1 MNTEELQI
9 VQNLYNAISAF
20 DQTLVNYE
28 QDSSN
33 ENREIFAKAHADA
46 KALVDSAPI
55 DIKGEISDLWGQIDL
70 TMQGL
75 KVGTNKFTKFTSF
88 GMSAGTSG
96 AQLNMIR
103 GSIGKIL
110 KILKDM
116 MSGKSGA
123 SATQGASVELSAEDK
138 VIVQNIYDAVS
149 VFDQTLINYEQDSSS
164 ENREAFAK
172 AHADAKALIDSAPI
186 DIKGEISDAW
196 GQIDLSMQGL
206 KFGTN
211 KFAKISSFGMSAGTS
226 GAQLNMIRGSI
237 GKILKTLKDMLSGKS
252 SASAVQGAT
261 VELSAEDKATVQNI
275 YDAVSVFDQTLANY
289 EKDSS
294 NENREIFAKAHA
306 DAKAL
311 VDSAP
316 IDIKGEISD
325 LWGQIDLSMQGL
337 KVGTNK
343 FTKITSFGM
352 SAGTSGAQ
360 LNMIR
365 GNIGKILK
373 VLKDMLNGKSSAGAT
388 PSARPTLSN
397 EDKLIAQN
405 IYSSVSAFDQTLVN
419 YEQDSS
425 NENREIFAK
434 AHADAKAVIDS
445 APIDIKGEISDLWG
459 QIDLNMQGLK
469 VGTNKFTKFT
479 SFGMSAGTSGAQLNM
494 IRGSIGK
501 ILKVLKDMIGTPVS
515 APAPVAPEP
524 VQVEQNLF
532 CENCGAKNE
541 ADSCFCF
548 SCGNPLKPTAEPVEV
563 AQPEIIPEPVI
574 APVQPEVIPEP
585 VIAPVPVAE
594 PIVQPEP
601 VVQQK
606 ETASFCPTCGRQNT
620 DGSLFC
626 FACGTKL
633 TEEPFNQP
641 VAPTPVAPAP
651 QVQVAEASPYT
662 PPIKEQPKEKP
673 KSKIATAF
681 SVLGLVFGAI
691 LMFASFLLYFYY
703 TLNYRYPPTIAL
715 VVLIVFALFS
725 SMFSIAGL
733 ISSIVLK
740 KKGYNCTKSL
750 VLSIIGLALG
760 VLTIFYNLAF
770 FIMPRFIPLY

>member
-20 DQTLVNYE
+20 DQTLANYE
-28 QDSSN
+28 KDSSN

-116 MSGKSGA
+116 
-123 SATQGASVELSAEDK
+123 
-138 VIVQNIYDAVS
+138 
-149 VFDQTLINYEQDSSS
+149 
-164 ENREAFAK
+164 
-172 AHADAKALIDSAPI
+172 
-186 DIKGEISDAW
+186 
-196 GQIDLSMQGL
+196 
-206 KFGTN
+206 
-211 KFAKISSFGMSAGTS
+211 
-226 GAQLNMIRGSI
+226 
-237 GKILKTLKDMLSGKS
+237 
-252 SASAVQGAT
+252 
-261 VELSAEDKATVQNI
+261 
-275 YDAVSVFDQTLANY
+275 
-289 EKDSS
+289 
-294 NENREIFAKAHA
+294 
-306 DAKAL
+306 
-311 VDSAP
+311 
-316 IDIKGEISD
+316 
-325 LWGQIDLSMQGL
+325 
-337 KVGTNK
+337 
-343 FTKITSFGM
+343 
-352 SAGTSGAQ
+352 
-360 LNMIR
+360 
-365 GNIGKILK
+365 
-373 VLKDMLNGKSSAGAT
+373 
-388 PSARPTLSN
+388 
-397 EDKLIAQN
+397 
-405 IYSSVSAFDQTLVN
+405 
-419 YEQDSS
+419 
-425 NENREIFAK
+425 
-434 AHADAKAVIDS
+434 
-445 APIDIKGEISDLWG
+445 
-459 QIDLNMQGLK
+459 
-469 VGTNKFTKFT
+469 
-479 SFGMSAGTSGAQLNM
+479 
-494 IRGSIGK
+494 
-501 ILKVLKDMIGTPVS
+501 IGTPVS
-515 APAPVAPEP
+515 APAPVATATAK
-524 VQVEQNLF
+524 VEQNLF

-548 SCGNPLKPTAEPVEV
+548 SCGNPLKATTEPVATVQPEIIPEPAQPV
-563 AQPEIIPEPVI
+563 QPEIIPEPVI
-574 APVQPEVIPEP
+574 APV
-585 VIAPVPVAE
+585 PVAQ
-594 PIVQPEP
+594 PIVEAQP
-601 VVQQK
+601 VVQQE

-641 VAPTPVAPAP
+641 VAPTPIAVAPAP
-651 QVQVAEASPYT
+651 QVQVAQATPYA

-691 LMFASFLLYFYY
+691 LMFASCVLYIYSSVNFRFNPS
-703 TLNYRYPPTIAL
+703 LAMA
-715 VVLIVFALFS
+715 VLIVFALFS

-760 VLTIFYNLAF
+760 IMTIFYNLLF
-770 FIMPRFIPLY
+770 FMMPGFISLY